1 MLSVIATMILTLTS
15 LEIVTATDIEV
26 GTSKTSTDGAIYQLG
41 NKSGIG
47 YEVKSM
53 IQQLEKVTHVACILS
68 CNRFDGC
75 DHVIFDKD
83 VRKCTLV
90 REVVSVRRNTGEN
103 RLTNSEMIF
112 SRNGMLYRE
121 YRESRI
127 EALPNRSLRIKSP
140 YLLKQTP
147 PWI

>member
-1 MLSVIATMILTLTS
+1 MMLSVIATMILTLTS

-53 IQQLEKVTHVACILS
+53 IQRLEEVTHVACILS

-127 EALPNRSLRIKSP
+127 EAFE
-140 YLLKQTP
+140 
-147 PWI
+147 